1 MKNHKRNIWIYC
13 FYIIALFIFSGN
25 HVEASL
31 FEDNMT
37 GGNKVEEE
45 VETRD
50 DVIVTYYKTIGEQ
63 VYYRRWNRT
72 KGFWVDPYWIPA

>member
-1 MKNHKRNIWIYC
+1 
-13 FYIIALFIFSGN
+13 
-25 HVEASL
+25 
-31 FEDNMT
+31 MT